1 MLTLLLQATSSEQTP
16 FSDPAG
22 SVVIYLNITDL
33 PHLML
38 NLVIAALLGALI
50 AFHPLRLRRD
60 ANIDWEMKKCQILI
74 CILGVILVQIVAGE
88 LALAFALVGVGSFI
102 RFRTAVQNPLEGAI
116 IFVQVMIGMA
126 CGGNEHW
133 MAVIFTGFVFALLL
147 VLNVRAEQFTELW
160 EVKTQG
166 GMADHCRA
174 MFEQLATEQHY
185 RIERLNLKLMTQV
198 FICRF
203 RPPGTVDVPVIDREF
218 LGLLDSKPD
227 AIQWNCIKGG

>member
-1 MLTLLLQATSSEQTP
+1 MS
-16 FSDPAG
+16 
-22 SVVIYLNITDL
+22 DL

-74 CILGVILVQIVAGE
+74 CILGVILVEIVAGE

-126 CGGNEHW
+126 CGGNEYW
-133 MAVIFTGFVFALLL
+133 MAVVFTGFVFALLL
-147 VLNVRAEQFTELW
+147 VLNVRAEQYTELW

-166 GMADHCRA
+166 GTADHCRA
-174 MFEQLATEQHY
+174 MFEQLATAEHY
-185 RIERLNLKLMTQV
+185 RIERLNLKLMSQV
-198 FICRF
+198 FVCRF
-203 RPPGTVDVPVIDREF
+203 RPPSTVDVPAIDQEF
-218 LGLLDSKPD
+218 LGLLESKPD
-227 AIQWNCIKGG
+227 AIQWNCLRGG